1 MIEAYKKFWKN
12 YVVFEGKSSR
22 SDYWYTILMNGLI
35 MLGFWVLL
43 AVSGGLTAMMAYA
56 GESDSM
62 NGGAVGFGIL
72 TFVIYFA
79 IIIFGL
85 ATFIPHLSLT
95 IRRLR
100 DAGQPWGFI
109 FFVFIP
115 FFGPIVLLV
124 FMCMPSKENS

>member
-12 YVVFEGKSSR
+12 YVVFEGKSTR
-22 SDYWYTILMNGLI
+22 SDYWYTVLMNGLI
-35 MLGFWVLL
+35 ILGFFILL
-43 AVSGGLTAMMAYA
+43 IVSGGLTGLIAYA
-56 GESDSM
+56 GGDSM
-62 NGGAVGFGIL
+62 TGGAVGFGIL
-72 TFVIYFA
+72 TFIIYFA
-79 IIIFGL
+79 MIIFGI
-85 ATFIPHLSLT
+85 AVFIPNLSLT

-109 FFVFIP
+109 FFTFIP